1 MTHDQLRKLAEAA
14 RDSAFVEDWYYQ
26 GWLMSHGMRQTDAE
40 YVHAANPKT
49 VLALLDRIA
58 ELEKEKADA
67 FDEGACA
74 GLDLVG
80 HIGWAT
86 RLRNPYSEEK
96 VKP

>member
-58 ELEKEKADA
+58 ELEGAEKRRYD
-67 FDEGACA
+67 DVA
-74 GLDLVG
+74 GG
-80 HIGWAT
+80 G
-86 RLRNPYSEEK
+86 P
-96 VKP
+96 